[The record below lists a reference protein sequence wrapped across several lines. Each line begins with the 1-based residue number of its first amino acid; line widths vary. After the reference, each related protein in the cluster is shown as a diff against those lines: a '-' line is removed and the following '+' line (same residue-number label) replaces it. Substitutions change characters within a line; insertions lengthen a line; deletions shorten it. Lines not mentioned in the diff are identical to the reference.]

1 MTNIM
6 IVIPVVDTNTQ
17 NFTNLIDDLS
27 GNYVAENRIETSLED
42 GSEVETVVVN
52 PYIGVEN
59 PDFSGNIILVSH
71 SEIDCPENAQSVVVD
86 GDLNIAKLWNA
97 GIAQA
102 SQNGATHVVI
112 LNEASSVNPHM
123 FSEAVLECNTPVIN
137 LSDGGCFIVTPEVT
151 ANETYRWWF
160 ADIDLFNNNE
170 VGYFRKD
177 FFDLVQENRIP
188 IEGFMQ
194 ELVDQDH
201 ANFTA

>member
-1 MTNIM
+1 MTDIK
-6 IVIPVVDTNTQ
+6 IVVPVVNTSIQ
-17 NFTNLIDDLS
+17 DFTNLVNDLS
-27 GNYVAENRIETSLED
+27 GNYVAENRIETSFED

-52 PYIGVEN
+52 PYIGIEN
-59 PDFSGNIILVSH
+59 PDFSGNIIFVSH
-71 SEIDCPENAQSVVVD
+71 SEIDCPENAESVVVN

-97 GIAQA
+97 GIARA
-102 SQNGATHVVI
+102 AENGATHVVI

-151 ANETYRWWF
+151 ANETYKWWF

-177 FFDLVQENRIP
+177 FLNLVQENAIP
-188 IEGFMQ
+188 IEGSMQ
-194 ELVDQDH
+194 DLVDQDQV
-201 ANFTA
+201 NFTA